1 LKLSILDQ
9 SPVPEGLTPAEALGH
24 TIALAGRAD
33 ALGYERYWIA
43 EHHGM
48 AGLASTAPEI
58 LIARLG
64 AETSTIRIGSGAVL
78 LPHYSPMK
86 VAETFRG
93 AAAVVRAARRGLWV
107 SAAGLIATHR
117 KGS

>member
-1 LKLSILDQ
+1 MKLSILDQ
-9 SPVPEGLTPAEALGH
+9 SPVPEGLTPADALGH
-24 TIALAGRAD
+24 TIALARRAD

-64 AETSTIRIGSGAVL
+64 AETAFAVTLLVGVSLLFAGFLVATGAGAPAAPTPAHL
-78 LPHYSPMK
+78 
-86 VAETFRG
+86 AEH
-93 AAAVVRAARRGLWV
+93 APEHL
-107 SAAGLIATHR
+107 AGQALR
-117 KGS
+117 

>member
-1 LKLSILDQ
+1 MKLSVLDQ
-9 SPVPEGLTPAEALGH
+9 SPISDGSTAPAALRNS
-24 TIALAGRAD
+24 IELARA
-33 ALGYERYWIA
+33 AERLGYERYWIA

-93 AAAVVRAARRGLWV
+93 AAAVVRAARRGLGV